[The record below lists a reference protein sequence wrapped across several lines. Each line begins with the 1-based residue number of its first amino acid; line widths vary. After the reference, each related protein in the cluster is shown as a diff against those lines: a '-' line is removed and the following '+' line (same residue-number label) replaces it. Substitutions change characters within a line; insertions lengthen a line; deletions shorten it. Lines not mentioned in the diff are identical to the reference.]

1 MQIPELNL
9 FWLLVGAFVAAGA
22 TWAIDA
28 ILIKRSINGGDSEAL
43 AALHEKARQVE
54 PLNQKLRNA
63 NAQIDELNTKL
74 LRADSSAQDEAHAA
88 QTADLEGQLAAAL
101 AAEEEASRLAQSL
114 KQELGA
120 KDAEIGTLSS
130 GHSDLIQQLQQHQV
144 SLAELQVQSAESN
157 ALKQALAELKSRFE
171 ELQTTAPSEAEVANV
186 RLRAEHAE
194 TELERLRFEFE
205 NSSHVTRVAE
215 LEAQNAA
222 LQQQL
227 SSKDQAVVQEF
238 EQERDGL
245 LASISKLQSQL
256 IESDEVV
263 ENFRSQLAHANAML
277 AEHASEPEQIQNLE
291 SQLADRNAEIERLSH
306 RVPELESL
314 VAQLHHEL
322 GQKSAAINEYESN
335 SEIQELRATVARL
348 NNELE
353 SLRLS
358 TTQDRAMLV
367 QAQAEAELLREA
379 KPVASMPT
387 EVSTLEERM
396 NDLFGAVQASHR
408 EAAENRRALQE
419 AMEQI
424 RLLQDAVGS
433 TAPTKEARRPAKSD
447 SRKKVAGGGSVR
459 DELTES
465 SELGELS

>member
-28 ILIKRSINGGDSEAL
+28 VLIKRRMNGGDTDAL
-43 AALHEKARQVE
+43 AALHEKARQIE

-63 NAQIDELNTKL
+63 AAQIEELEGRL
-74 LRADSSAQDEAHAA
+74 LQADSSANEEIFAA
-88 QTADLEGQLAAAL
+88 RTADLEKQLADAL
-101 AAEEEASRLAQSL
+101 AAEEEASRLAQTL
-114 KQELGA
+114 KHELGN
-120 KDAEIGTLSS
+120 KDAEIGTLATAQ
-130 GHSDLIQQLQQHQV
+130 SDLMQQLEQQRSASSQLHEQAEESEALRL
-144 SLAELQVQSAESN
+144 SLAD
-157 ALKQALAELKSRFE
+157 LKQRFDALQAS
-171 ELQTTAPSEAEVANV
+171 APSEAEISNV

-194 TELERLRFEFE
+194 AELERLRAELAE
-205 NSSHVTRVAE
+205 SAPVARISE
-215 LEAQNAA
+215 LEAHVQSLQHQLAA
-222 LQQQL
+222 QT
-227 SSKDQAVVQEF
+227 QAVTQEF
-238 EQERDGL
+238 EQEREGL

-263 ENFRSQLAHANAML
+263 ENFRSQLAHAHAVM
-277 AEHASEPEQIQNLE
+277 AEHANEPEVIQSLE
-291 SQLADRNAEIERLSH
+291 SQLAERNAELERLSQ
-306 RVPELESL
+306 RVPELEIM
-314 VAQLHHEL
+314 VAEL
-322 GQKSAAINEYESN
+322 RHDLSQKSAALDQLESD
-335 SEIQELRATVARL
+335 SEVQELRATVANL
-348 NNELE
+348 TNQLE

-379 KPVASMPT
+379 KPVASVPT
-387 EVSTLEERM
+387 EVTTLEERM

-424 RLLQDAVGS
+424 KQLQQTVGQPAQTKAAPRAVK
-433 TAPTKEARRPAKSD
+433 PDP
-447 SRKKVAGGGSVR
+447 RKKIAGGGSVR

-465 SELGELS
+465 SDLGELS